1 MAATRRRQVVHFIC
15 VIVNSLTRSVSFHW
29 PYAGQ
34 SEQPAAF
41 SITCHCEKQITTSW
55 QSLSIYESR
64 SSTSVGALI
73 VRPQG
78 KVLYSYFFRQKG
90 TIQRKFILGQ
100 HRIMGQGDSARD
112 FGASESMKNA
122 GILDVFPIFHTAR
135 LGQKI
140 RRSPQLPLCGV
151 ALEFGTF
158 SRAVNERPYEW
169 MTIGRLEFD
178 GDSHESSA
186 LLYRNDMEFGFTM
199 TGNSAPRH
207 CTTERYRAAQGR
219 NDYTNL
225 PHDLA
230 VGPAD
235 KFQFFSLPHKDRLN

>member
-1 MAATRRRQVVHFIC
+1 MHFIC

-73 VRPQG
+73 ERPQG

-90 TIQRKFILGQ
+90 TIQRKFIL
-100 HRIMGQGDSARD
+100 
-112 FGASESMKNA
+112 
-122 GILDVFPIFHTAR
+122 
-135 LGQKI
+135 
-140 RRSPQLPLCGV
+140 
-151 ALEFGTF
+151 EFGTF
-158 SRAVNERPYEW
+158 SRAVNDRPYEW

-219 NDYTNL
+219 NDYTYL
-225 PHDLA
+225 AHDLA
-230 VGPAD
+230 VGPAG